1 MDNPGDADSAAVAAG
16 MDAVAAEAADAA
28 PGFDVAG
35 LAGLSDVPGQTVE
48 GALGQMLFD
57 LGLQQDTTTPQGMQ
71 TAIGTLQSL
80 NNLGFGNLTGFNPNN
95 PDQTVAQLVAA
106 QNAHNALNATLPT
119 IMSMLGPPGTGLAFN
134 ALNLAKGLESGQITP
149 GQGLLSLGLGA
160 LGVPGPAASALQGN
174 IGQAASGLAQSGLA
188 SAVGKALDVPAPVAG
203 LGLNLSGI
211 GPSIGQAVAGS
222 VPNAPS
228 TGTPGG
234 LAGFIDQALGGFSLG
249 SIAPGTP
256 PTAGSMPGP
265 ETGYSADVFPVLAA
279 IEEATQPQ
287 QQTQQPTMQ
296 SRMVAGRYGPLV
308 DYQFGA

>member
-1 MDNPGDADSAAVAAG
+1 MDAAAV
-16 MDAVAAEAADAA
+16 ADAA
-28 PGFDVAG
+28 PSSSSDQDMDAVLS
-35 LAGLSDVPGQTVE
+35 LAEAMGG
-48 GALGQMLFD
+48 G
-57 LGLQQDTTTPQGMQ
+57 LGLDQNVFGPGPSGMNTP
-71 TAIGTLQSL
+71 TALSAL
-80 NNLGFGNLTGFNPNN
+80 NDMGFGNLTGFNPNN
-95 PDQTVAQLVAA
+95 PDQTIAQMVASNNMHA
-106 QNAHNALNATLPT
+106 ALNATLPT

-160 LGVPGPAASALQGN
+160 LGVPGPVASALQGN
-174 IGQAASGLAQSGLA
+174 IGQAAGSLAQSGLA
-188 SAVGKALDVPAPVAG
+188 SAVGSTLGIPAPAAG
-203 LGLNLSGI
+203 LALNLSGI

-222 VPNAPS
+222 VPSAPS
-228 TGTPGG
+228 TGSPGG

-256 PTAGSMPGP
+256 PTPGSMPGP

-287 QQTQQPTMQ
+287 QQSQPPTFQ
-296 SRMVAGRYGPLV
+296 PRIVAGRYGPLV

>member
-16 MDAVAAEAADAA
+16 MDTGAVDPGEAGAVTAAEAIAPAGFGIDEGIPGLGPSQTGPMHSPGLSYDTLNVLNEIGLGNMTI
-28 PGFDVAG
+28 PGF
-35 LAGLSDVPGQTVE
+35 SQTV
-48 GALGQMLFD
+48 GQAL
-57 LGLQQDTTTPQGMQ
+57 
-71 TAIGTLQSL
+71 
-80 NNLGFGNLTGFNPNN
+80 
-95 PDQTVAQLVAA
+95 AA
-106 QNAHNALNATLPT
+106 QNAHNVLNATLPT
-119 IMSMLGPPGTGLAFN
+119 IMSMLGPPGSGLAFS

-160 LGVPGPAASALQGN
+160 LGVPGFVTSALQGN
-174 IGQAASGLAQSGLA
+174 IGQAASGLVQSGLA
-188 SAVGKALDVPAPVAG
+188 SAVGKALDVPAPAAG
-203 LGLNLSGI
+203 LALNLSNI
-211 GPSIGQAVAGS
+211 GPSIDQAVAGS
-222 VPNAPS
+222 VPSAPS

-256 PTAGSMPGP
+256 PTPGSMPGP

-287 QQTQQPTMQ
+287 QQSQPPTFQ
-296 SRMVAGRYGPLV
+296 PRIVAGRYGPLV

>member
-1 MDNPGDADSAAVAAG
+1 MSPGEVSDAMDAASAVDAAVSAA
-16 MDAVAAEAADAA
+16 ADA

-106 QNAHNALNATLPT
+106 QNAHNVLNATLPT

-160 LGVPGPAASALQGN
+160 LGVPGPVASALQGN
-174 IGQAASGLAQSGLA
+174 IGQAASGLVQSGLA
-188 SAVGKALDVPAPVAG
+188 SAVDNTLGIPAPVAG

-222 VPNAPS
+222 VPSAPS
-228 TGTPGG
+228 TGTPEG

-256 PTAGSMPGP
+256 PTPGSMTGP
-265 ETGYSADVFPVLAA
+265 ETGYSADVFPVMAA
-279 IEEATQPQ
+279 IEEAAQPQ
-287 QQTQQPTMQ
+287 QQTPQPTFQ
-296 SRMVAGRYGPLV
+296 PRIVAGRYGPLV

>member
-28 PGFDVAG
+28 PSSSSNQDMDAV
-35 LAGLSDVPGQTVE
+35 LSMVEAMGGGMPGVSQSAFGPSGMNTPT
-48 GALGQMLFD
+48 ALS
-57 LGLQQDTTTPQGMQ
+57 
-71 TAIGTLQSL
+71 AL
-80 NNLGFGNLTGFNPNN
+80 NDMGFGNLTGFNPNN
-95 PDQTVAQLVAA
+95 PDQTIAQMVAA
-106 QNAHNALNATLPT
+106 NNMHSVLNATLPT

-134 ALNLAKGLESGQITP
+134 ALNLAKGLESGQVTP

-160 LGVPGPAASALQGN
+160 LGVPGPVASALQGN
-174 IGQAASGLAQSGLA
+174 IGQAASGLVQSGLA
-188 SAVGKALDVPAPVAG
+188 SAVGNTLGIPAPVAG

-234 LAGFIDQALGGFSLG
+234 LAGFIDQALGGFSLD

-256 PTAGSMPGP
+256 PTPGSMTAPDS
-265 ETGYSADVFPVLAA
+265 GYSADVFPVLAA
-279 IEEATQPQ
+279 IEEAAQPQ
-287 QQTQQPTMQ
+287 QQTPQPTFQ
-296 SRMVAGRYGPLV
+296 PRIVAGRYGPLV

>member
-16 MDAVAAEAADAA
+16 MDAVAAEAAGAA
-28 PGFDVAG
+28 PSSSSNQDMDAV
-35 LAGLSDVPGQTVE
+35 LSMVEAMGGGVPGVSQNAFGPSGMNTPT
-48 GALGQMLFD
+48 ALS
-57 LGLQQDTTTPQGMQ
+57 
-71 TAIGTLQSL
+71 AL
-80 NNLGFGNLTGFNPNN
+80 NDMGFGNLTGFNPNN
-95 PDQTVAQLVAA
+95 PTQSIAEMVAA
-106 QNAHNALNATLPT
+106 NNMHAALNAVVPT

-134 ALNLAKGLESGQITP
+134 ALNLAKGLESGQVTP

-160 LGVPGPAASALQGN
+160 IGVPGPVASALQGN
-174 IGQAASGLAQSGLA
+174 LGQAASGLAQSGLA
-188 SAVGKALDVPAPVAG
+188 SAVGNTLGIPAPAAG
-203 LGLNLSGI
+203 LALNLSGI

-222 VPNAPS
+222 VPSASS

>member
-57 LGLQQDTTTPQGMQ
+57 LGLQQDMTTPQGMQ

-95 PDQTVAQLVAA
+95 PDQTVAQLVAS

-160 LGVPGPAASALQGN
+160 IGVPGPAASAFQGN
-174 IGQAASGLAQSGLA
+174 LGQAASGLVQSGLA
-188 SAVGKALDVPAPVAG
+188 SAVGSTLGIPAPAAG
-203 LGLNLSGI
+203 LALNLSNI

-222 VPNAPS
+222 VPSASS

>member
-16 MDAVAAEAADAA
+16 MDTGAVDPGEAGAVAAAES
-28 PGFDVAG
+28 
-35 LAGLSDVPGQTVE
+35 LSPAVE
-48 GALGQMLFD
+48 GSLGQDVFSLLDQLEQGQITPNSVSAGMLN
-57 LGLQQDTTTPQGMQ
+57 Q
-71 TAIGTLQSL
+71 L
-80 NNLGFGNLTGFNPNN
+80 NNLGLGNLTGFNPNN
-95 PDQTVAQLVAA
+95 PTQTVGQMVAA
-106 QNAHNALNATLPT
+106 NNMHSVLNATLPT

-134 ALNLAKGLESGQITP
+134 ALNLAKGLEAGQITP

-160 LGVPGPAASALQGN
+160 LGVPGPVASALQGN

-188 SAVGKALDVPAPVAG
+188 SAVGKALDVPAPIAG

-256 PTAGSMPGP
+256 PTPGSMTAPDS
-265 ETGYSADVFPVLAA
+265 GYSADVFPVMAA
-279 IEEATQPQ
+279 IEEAAQPQ
-287 QQTQQPTMQ
+287 QQTPQPTFQ
-296 SRMVAGRYGPLV
+296 PRIVAGRYGPLV

>member
-28 PGFDVAG
+28 PSSSSNQDMDAV
-35 LAGLSDVPGQTVE
+35 LSMVEAMGGGVPGVSQNAFGPSGMNTPT
-48 GALGQMLFD
+48 ALS
-57 LGLQQDTTTPQGMQ
+57 
-71 TAIGTLQSL
+71 AL
-80 NNLGFGNLTGFNPNN
+80 NDMGFGNLTGFNPNN
-95 PDQTVAQLVAA
+95 PDQTIAQMVAA
-106 QNAHNALNATLPT
+106 NNMHSVLNATLPT

-134 ALNLAKGLESGQITP
+134 ALNLAKGLESGQVTP

-160 LGVPGPAASALQGN
+160 LGVPGPVVSALQGN
-174 IGQAASGLAQSGLA
+174 LGQAASGLAQSGLA
-188 SAVGKALDVPAPVAG
+188 SAVGKALDVPAPIAG

-256 PTAGSMPGP
+256 PTPGSMTAPDS
-265 ETGYSADVFPVLAA
+265 GYSADVFPVMAA
-279 IEEATQPQ
+279 IEEAAQPQ
-287 QQTQQPTMQ
+287 QQTPQPTFQ
-296 SRMVAGRYGPLV
+296 PRIVAGRYGPLV

>member
-1 MDNPGDADSAAVAAG
+1 MDNPGDAGSAAVAAG

-80 NNLGFGNLTGFNPNN
+80 NNLGFGNLTGLNPNN
-95 PDQTVAQLVAA
+95 PDQTIAQMVAS
-106 QNAHNALNATLPT
+106 NNMHSALNAVLPSL
-119 IMSMLGPPGTGLAFN
+119 MASLVGPMG
-134 ALNLAKGLESGQITP
+134 
-149 GQGLLSLGLGA
+149 SLGLGA
-160 LGVPGPAASALQGN
+160 FNTFAGLQSGQLTPGQAALGGIGALLGVPGFVTSALQGN
-174 IGQAASGLAQSGLA
+174 LGQAASGLAQSGLA
-188 SAVGKALDVPAPVAG
+188 SAVGKALDVPAPGAG
-203 LGLNLSGI
+203 LVLNLSGI

-256 PTAGSMPGP
+256 PTPGSMTAPDS
-265 ETGYSADVFPVLAA
+265 GYSADVFPVMAA
-279 IEEATQPQ
+279 IEEAAQPQ
-287 QQTQQPTMQ
+287 QQTPQLTFQP
-296 SRMVAGRYGPLV
+296 RIVAGRYGPLV

>member
-1 MDNPGDADSAAVAAG
+1 MDIGDASSA
-16 MDAVAAEAADAA
+16 AADAA
-28 PGFDVAG
+28 VGGVDSPGFDVAG

-57 LGLQQDTTTPQGMQ
+57 LGLQQDTTTPQEMQ

-106 QNAHNALNATLPT
+106 QNAHSALNAVVPT

-134 ALNLAKGLESGQITP
+134 ALNLAKGLESGKTTP

-160 LGVPGPAASALQGN
+160 LGVPGPVASALQGD
-174 IGQAASGLAQSGLA
+174 IGQAASGLVQSGLA
-188 SAVGKALDVPAPVAG
+188 SAVGNTLGIPAPVAG

-256 PTAGSMPGP
+256 PTAGSMTAPDS
-265 ETGYSADVFPVLAA
+265 GYSADVFPVLAA
-279 IEEATQPQ
+279 IEEAAQPQ
-287 QQTQQPTMQ
+287 QQTYQPTFQ
-296 SRMVAGRYGPLV
+296 PRIVAGRYGPLV